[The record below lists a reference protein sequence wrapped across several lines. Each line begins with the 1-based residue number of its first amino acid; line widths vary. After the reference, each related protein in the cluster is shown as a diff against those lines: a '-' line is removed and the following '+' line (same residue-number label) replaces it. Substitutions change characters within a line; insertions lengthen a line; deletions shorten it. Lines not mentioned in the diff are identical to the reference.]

1 MPSACCCCC
10 YGDGGCRCYCLGL
23 LPYWNV
29 VIVTGSDPPTTTT
42 TIAGQWKATRGRDI
56 QQQQV
61 QNRSCRRPES
71 MHFIHFGSIFL
82 DIFHIPSL
90 GLSLCDRKCDLSRN
104 LDVISV
110 FTDPECKKIKL
121 LY

>member
-10 YGDGGCRCYCLGL
+10 YGGDCGRCYCLGL

-29 VIVTGSDPPTTTT
+29 VIVTGSAPPPTT

-61 QNRSCRRPES
+61 QNRRSSCRRPES
-71 MHFIHFGSIFL
+71 MHYIQSFFTPTPIFFG
-82 DIFHIPSL
+82 
-90 GLSLCDRKCDLSRN
+90 
-104 LDVISV
+104 
-110 FTDPECKKIKL
+110 
-121 LY
+121 